1 MLKSAMWVASSSI
14 AFINSDAVNIPII
27 IGKIFVEINSS

>member
-14 AFINSDAVNIPII
+14 AFINSDA
-27 IGKIFVEINSS
+27 GT